1 MSPLEND
8 EEKAKDGTRIKILE
22 QTINQSI
29 KKSPIKILTTLT
41 ISLLQIK
48 TGDASYQLKN

>member
-8 EEKAKDGTRIKILE
+8 EEKVKDETRIKILE

-41 ISLLQIK
+41 ISLPQIK

>member
-8 EEKAKDGTRIKILE
+8 EEKVKDGTRIKILE

-41 ISLLQIK
+41 ILLPQIK
-48 TGDASYQLKN
+48 TGNASYQLKN